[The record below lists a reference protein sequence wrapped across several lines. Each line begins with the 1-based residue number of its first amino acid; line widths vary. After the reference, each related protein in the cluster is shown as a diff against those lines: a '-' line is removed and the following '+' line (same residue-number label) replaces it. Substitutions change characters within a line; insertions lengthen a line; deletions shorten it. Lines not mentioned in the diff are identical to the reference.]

1 MPKALALLLV
11 APGSVVLAGCCA
23 LLPCH
28 PATALVGA
36 VAASNGAPIAKSR
49 VVLYGINVRT
59 NAKGCFKARLRDAL
73 PFTFVVAAEGYK
85 TIEMKAKP
93 GFYRAKVSL
102 APLQSSEASRAEWL
116 AISSGEYEVS
126 SCP

>member
-1 MPKALALLLV
+1 MLKALALLLV
-11 APGSVVLAGCCA
+11 APGSVILSGCCA
-23 LLPCH
+23 LMPCH

-36 VAASNGAPIAKSR
+36 VAASSGAPVQDSR
-49 VVLYGINVRT
+49 VALYGTNIRT
-59 NAKGCFKARLRDAL
+59 DAKGCFKARLPDAL

-85 TIEMKAKP
+85 TIEIKAKA

-116 AISSGEYEVS
+116 TISSGEYEAS